1 MFFISRLLRIL
12 NDRYL
17 EKLKEKW
24 WVKKLKCSK
33 IEDQQDGISVANIG
47 GVFIVIFVGIA
58 LACIILIFEYWWFKY
73 YKHTSSRVTDINEA
87 GKNNLNSVETAA
99 QSSTSLAH
107 DQRPNEPRHRT
118 KTTSQIQ
125 VID

>member
-1 MFFISRLLRIL
+1 ML

-17 EKLKEKW
+17 EKLKEIW
-24 WVKKLKCSK
+24 WVKKLQCSK

-58 LACIILIFEYWWFKY
+58 MACVILIFEYWWFKY
-73 YKHTSSRVTDINEA
+73 YKHSSSRVTDIVEA
-87 GKNNLNSVETAA
+87 GKSNLNAIETVS
-99 QSSTSLAH
+99 QSSTSPGH
-107 DQRPNEPRHRT
+107 DQKSNEPRHRT
-118 KTTSQIQ
+118 KTTTQIQ